1 MKHTHQYVVNGS
13 RVMSDIQNSYA
24 TQSLLID
31 KTLGYS
37 PWILIDQARIDA
49 FADITEDPQFI
60 HIDAT
65 RAAAETPLGG
75 TVAHGFLTLAMA
87 SRMMQD
93 AVAPFE
99 GQVMNLNAGFDRLR
113 FLTPVRSGSRIRGV
127 FKLKDLKQTSTT
139 QLRIITTLTIEIE
152 SATKP
157 ALVADWINVVVFPEL
172 E

>member
-1 MKHTHQYVVNGS
+1 
-13 RVMSDIQNSYA
+13 MSDLQNAYA
-24 TQSLLID
+24 TQSLLLG
-31 KTLGYS
+31 KTLGRS
-37 PWILIDQARIDA
+37 PWLLMDQARIDA

-60 HIDAT
+60 HIDAA
-65 RAAAETPLGG
+65 RAAAETSLGG
-75 TVAHGFLTLAMA
+75 TVAHGFLTLSMA

-93 AVAPFE
+93 TVAPFE

-127 FKLKDLKQTSTT
+127 FELKDVKQTSTT
-139 QLRIITTLTIEIE
+139 QLRIVTTLTIEIE

-157 ALVADWINVVVFPEL
+157 ALVADWVNVAVFPEL

>member
-1 MKHTHQYVVNGS
+1 
-13 RVMSDIQNSYA
+13 MSDLQNAYA
-24 TQSLLID
+24 TQSLLLG
-31 KTLGYS
+31 KTLGRS
-37 PWILIDQARIDA
+37 PWLLMDQARIDA
-49 FADITEDPQFI
+49 FADTTEDPQFI
-60 HIDAT
+60 HIDAA

-75 TVAHGFLTLAMA
+75 TVAHGFLTLSMA

-93 AVAPFE
+93 TVAPFE

-127 FKLKDLKQTSTT
+127 FKLKDVKQTSTT
-139 QLRIITTLTIEIE
+139 QLRIVTTLTIEIE

-157 ALVADWINVVVFPEL
+157 ALVADWVNVTVFPEL

>member
-1 MKHTHQYVVNGS
+1 
-13 RVMSDIQNSYA
+13 MSDLQNAYA
-24 TQSLLID
+24 TQSLLLG
-31 KTLGYS
+31 KTLGRS
-37 PWILIDQARIDA
+37 PWLLMDQARIDA
-49 FADITEDPQFI
+49 FADTTEDPQFI
-60 HIDAT
+60 HIDAA

-75 TVAHGFLTLAMA
+75 TVAHGFLTLSMA

-93 AVAPFE
+93 TVAPFE

-127 FKLKDLKQTSTT
+127 FELKDVKQTSVT
-139 QLRIITTLTIEIE
+139 QLRIVTTLTIEIE

-157 ALVADWINVVVFPEL
+157 ALVADWANVAVFPEL